1 MTANQQAMEG
11 NEQLEALM
19 LEAGFLKRD
28 DSVGLKKFAR
38 AVTACHSKGKEFTH
52 TYVRRW
58 LNGTVPRKEVDRNAI
73 LTALSKQLGRRIRAD
88 EIGFESPKVDPDLGI
103 HYPDTVS
110 DGIASLRSLWRADLA
125 GSPDLLAPSVR
136 VAPWNDAT
144 LSWLVGMRHDVANG
158 SGAKKVTAA
167 DVEALTDMTDMY
179 DRMDG
184 QHGGG
189 HARRSLLEFL
199 DTDVPRLIGGRYSSE
214 VAPDLYRAVAQAT
227 LLGAWMSYDAGL
239 HAVAQRYFIQALG
252 IAQGADDRL
261 LGASILDA
269 MSHQATFKHQYRE
282 AANMARAAQQAA
294 AMSGSHL
301 GMAHFAAMEARA
313 LARLGDAVGCD
324 RALSRAV
331 REYERANF
339 ETDPAQ
345 WLRYFNESEL
355 NAERSHCNRDLG
367 RAAEAVVSATESL
380 GPTSSGYIRS
390 DFFVTMVLADAQLDQ
405 GDVDQAC
412 ATALEALEVGSSLKS
427 ARCGA
432 YVGEFRERLEKVGQ
446 HSAVNDFVE
455 QASAY
460 KLWTPADSRRISTPG
475 DSPLI

>member
-1 MTANQQAMEG
+1 MTADQQVTGE
-11 NEQLEALM
+11 NKQLEALM
-19 LEAGFLKRD
+19 LEAGFLKKD

-38 AVTACHSKGKEFTH
+38 AVTACHSKTKEFTH

-73 LTALSKQLGRRIRAD
+73 LMALSKQLGRRIRAD
-88 EIGFESPKVDPDLGI
+88 EVGFESPKADPDLGI
-103 HYPDTVS
+103 HYPDTVA
-110 DGIASLRSLWRADLA
+110 DGIASLRNLWRADLA
-125 GSPDLLAPSVR
+125 GDPDLLAPSVR

-144 LSWLVGMRHDVANG
+144 LSWLVGMRHDAANG
-158 SGAKKVTAA
+158 SGTRKVTAA
-167 DVEALTDMTDMY
+167 DVEALTDMTDMF

-199 DTDVPRLIGGRYSSE
+199 ETDVPRLVGGRPTSE

-239 HAVAQRYFIQALG
+239 HGIAQRYFIQALG
-252 IAQGADDRL
+252 VAQAAEDRL

-269 MSHQATFKHQYRE
+269 MSHQATFTRNYRE

-301 GMAHFAAMEARA
+301 GMAHFSAMEARA
-313 LARLGDAVGCD
+313 LARLGDAAGCD
-324 RALSRAV
+324 RAMSQAV
-331 REYERANF
+331 REFERANF

-345 WLRYFNESEL
+345 WFGYFNESEL
-355 NAERSHCNRDLG
+355 NAELGHCNRDLG
-367 RAAEAVVSATESL
+367 RSAEATTFATESL
-380 GPTSSGYIRS
+380 GPTASGYIRS
-390 DFFVTMVLADAQLDQ
+390 DFFVTMVLADAHLDQ

-412 ATALEALEVGSSLKS
+412 TTALAALEVGTSLKS

-432 YVGEFRERLEKVGQ
+432 YVGEFRKRLEQVGQ
-446 HSAVNDFVE
+446 HSAVSDFVE

-460 KLWTPADSRRISTPG
+460 KLWTPADSRRVSMPDG
-475 DSPLI
+475 HRLV